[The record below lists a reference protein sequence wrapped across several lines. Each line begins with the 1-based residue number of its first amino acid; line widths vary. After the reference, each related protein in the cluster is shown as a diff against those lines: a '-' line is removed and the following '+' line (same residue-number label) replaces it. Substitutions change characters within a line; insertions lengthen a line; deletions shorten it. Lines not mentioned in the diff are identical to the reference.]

1 MAAALQQPSR
11 GVGSRAQAAAAAVAL
26 VALTLVLFGGL
37 TQREVGRALEDQTR
51 EELEAVGA
59 SIAEELRTPIAF
71 ASAEHLER
79 LASDAFTHVAIASV
93 RIADE
98 DGRALALQLRQD
110 PSRLHDARAIAIS
123 AAPASLRTAEPV
135 HAGKRHLGWAC
146 RTPVW
151 STDSP
156 TRLLGYVTVTAS
168 AERDGRLAAAL
179 PRAAAAAGAL
189 SLLFAGLVAIWGA
202 ARLMKPIR
210 RVAAAAADL
219 RAGRTP
225 DDIPREGPRETRELA
240 DAFNAMHRS
249 LTDARV
255 RLEKSN
261 ADLERQVLERTGQLS
276 TMNTLLEQ
284 QMRDKNDFIRSV
296 SHDLGA
302 PLRNIAGMAT
312 MVLEEHAGALPDDA
326 VHWLER
332 IGANVRIESDML
344 SELVELSR
352 AAERTERL
360 DNIHVRTIADELA
373 ASLAPDLARENITL
387 EIARDLPT
395 LRVDRTDLWMLLQNL
410 TDNAIKYMGAS
421 ETRRVTIAPLVRA
434 GATIGLIVS
443 DTGPGIPLNEQPH
456 LFRAF
461 QRASTGEGREGSGV
475 GLSVVQNTAQ
485 RWGGDA
491 RVVSSPGQGARF
503 EITLDP
509 ERVVASTT
517 APNGSR
523 TATSR

>member
-1 MAAALQQPSR
+1 MDGAPPQPAR
-11 GVGSRAQAAAAAVAL
+11 GIGSRAQAAAAAVTL

-37 TQREVGRALEDQTR
+37 TQRELGYALEAQTR
-51 EELEAVGA
+51 VELEAVGA
-59 SIAEELRTPIAF
+59 SIAEELRTPLAF
-71 ASAEHLER
+71 TRAEHLER
-79 LASDAFTHVAIASV
+79 IAADAFTHTVIASV

-110 PSRLHDARAIAIS
+110 PSRLGDARAVAIS
-123 AAPASLRTAEPV
+123 ASPTTLRTAEAV
-135 HAGKRHLGWAC
+135 LAGKRHLGWAC

-151 STDSP
+151 SQDAP

-168 AERDGRLAAAL
+168 NDRDTRLAAAL

-189 SLLFAGLVAIWGA
+189 SLLISGLVAIWGA

-210 RVAAAAADL
+210 QVAAAAADL

-225 DDIPREGPRETRELA
+225 DDIPHEGPRETRELA

-249 LTDARV
+249 LSDARV
-255 RLEKSN
+255 RLEESN
-261 ADLERQVLERTGQLS
+261 ADLERQVHERTEQLR

-312 MVLEEHAGALPDDA
+312 MVLEEHADALPDDA

-332 IGANVRIESDML
+332 IGANVRIESNML

-360 DNIHVRTIADELA
+360 EDIHVRTVADELA
-373 ASLAPDLARENITL
+373 ASLAPDLTREKITL
-387 EIARDLPT
+387 EIADDLPV

-421 ETRRVTIAPLVRA
+421 DTRRVTIAPLVRD
-434 GATIGLIVS
+434 GATRGVIVS
-443 DTGPGIPLNEQPH
+443 DTGPGIPHNEQQH

-461 QRASTGEGREGSGV
+461 QRASTGAGLAGSGV
-475 GLSVVQNTAQ
+475 GLSVVQTTAE

-491 RVVSSPGQGARF
+491 RVVSAPGEGARF
-503 EITLDP
+503 EITLAPD
-509 ERVVASTT
+509 RVVARAT
-517 APNGSR
+517 APAR
-523 TATSR
+523 AAQPTSG